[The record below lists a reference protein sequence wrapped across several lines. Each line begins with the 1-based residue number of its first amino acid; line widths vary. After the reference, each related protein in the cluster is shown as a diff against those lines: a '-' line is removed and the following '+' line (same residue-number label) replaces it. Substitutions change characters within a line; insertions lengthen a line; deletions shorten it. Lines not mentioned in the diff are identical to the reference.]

1 MINRLEELE
10 MELENF
16 SGDKR
21 SKEYKLLKETIESLR
36 DALNSPEED
45 ATESK
50 GLGDVVKDV
59 IQATGLDK
67 LVEPNCQAC
76 KNRQSMLN
84 DWGDKVTSNLARVF
98 RGRKVK
104 EMTDDDY
111 SYLSEFLKDGIP
123 SKISNIEQRRI
134 NEIYYNVSGIQKRST
149 SCSPC
154 VVKVVKSLEVYFNQ
168 YSKKQ

>member
-1 MINRLEELE
+1 MNRLEEVQNA
-10 MELENF
+10 MSSF
-16 SGDKR
+16 KGKKTT
-21 SKEYKLLKETIESLR
+21 KEYRMLKEELKSLR

-45 ATESK
+45 AIESK

-67 LVEPNCQAC
+67 LVEPDCQAC

-84 DWGDKVTSNLARVF
+84 DWGDKVKDNLARIF

-123 SKISNIEQRRI
+123 SKISSIEQRRI
-134 NEIYYNVSGIQKRST
+134 NEIYYNVSGIQKRNT

-154 VVKVVKSLEVYFNQ
+154 VVKVVKSLEVMFNQ
-168 YSKKQ
+168 YKKQ

>member
-21 SKEYKLLKETIESLR
+21 SKEYKLLNETVKSLR
-36 DALNSPEED
+36 DALNSPEDD
-45 ATESK
+45 ATES
-50 GLGDVVKDV
+50 KDV

-67 LVEPNCQAC
+67 LVQPNCQAC

-111 SYLSEFLKDGIP
+111 SYLSEFLKDGVP
-123 SKISNIEQRRI
+123 SKISSIEQRRI

-168 YSKKQ
+168 YNKKQ

>member
-1 MINRLEELE
+1 MNRLEELE

-21 SKEYKLLKETIESLR
+21 SKEYKVLKETVESLR

-45 ATESK
+45 TESK

-67 LVEPNCQAC
+67 LVEPDCQAC
-76 KNRQSMLN
+76 KDRQSKLN
-84 DWGDKVTSNLARVF
+84 DWGDKVKNNLTRLF

-104 EMTDDDY
+104 EMTDEDY
-111 SYLSEFLKDGIP
+111 QYLSEFLKDGIP
-123 SKISNIEQRRI
+123 PSITSLQQRRV
-134 NEIYYNVSGIQKRST
+134 NQIYQNVSGITKRQT
-149 SCSPC
+149 TCAPC
-154 VVKVVKSLEVYFNQ
+154 VIQVVKALEVMFNQ
-168 YSKKQ
+168 YKKQ